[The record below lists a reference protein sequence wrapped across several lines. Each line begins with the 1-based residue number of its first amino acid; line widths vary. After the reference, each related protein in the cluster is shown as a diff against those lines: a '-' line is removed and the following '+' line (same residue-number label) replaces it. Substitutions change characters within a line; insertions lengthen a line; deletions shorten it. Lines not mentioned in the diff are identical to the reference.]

1 MVGLLRRVFVGAD
14 GLSGHVAR
22 IVMKCSRLF
31 FARLLLIWILVVGH
45 GMLLLT
51 VEKRSHAG
59 FVPRI
64 ARSALREVSKLS
76 HPRHCQHRE
85 DNRRK

>member
-1 MVGLLRRVFVGAD
+1 MTAVDPFSVGLLRFILAGAD
-14 GLSGHVAR
+14 GLSGHVAW
-22 IVMKCSRLF
+22 IVMKRSRLF
-31 FARLLLIWILVVGH
+31 FARLFLIWILVIGHGH

-76 HPRHCQHRE
+76 H
-85 DNRRK
+85 RRAA